1 MVRHNNFDALRVFA
15 ALCVLLSHA
24 FLIAEGNDA
33 HEPMILLTGRQ
44 CVLGH
49 IGVFIFFTLS
59 GFLVTQSYE
68 QTNGALRYLAKRAL
82 RILPG
87 LFGALIVTAFVLA
100 PLVTSL
106 SLVEYFGRS
115 EPYRYVLNNLVFNYR
130 TIHELP
136 GVLFVNNPVGLE
148 VNGAMWTL
156 GAEVLMYLMVL
167 ALGSLRLL
175 RLPPLL
181 ALLVLGLAFIHFPE
195 LDPEHNWALL
205 LDRLPSSTAQLLK
218 ASPWFNDW
226 LTNIGGWSWLLAFF
240 AAGMVLYRLRG
251 TRIFD
256 WRVALFAVAGLVAS
270 VPLRQ
275 VILLFPLFGSYLVIY
290 LALNSRLP
298 VIPAA
303 AFGDLSYGLYIYGW
317 PAEEAMVWAGGG
329 HITWWQDFLGALIL
343 AGGMALLSWHV
354 IEKPALRLK
363 PGSPRPERLGSAGD
377 GLHAGSP
384 VNEAARRMIGD
395 TTR

>member
-1 MVRHNNFDALRVFA
+1 M
-15 ALCVLLSHA
+15 
-24 FLIAEGNDA
+24 
-33 HEPMILLTGRQ
+33 
-44 CVLGH
+44 
-49 IGVFIFFTLS
+49 
-59 GFLVTQSYE
+59 
-68 QTNGALRYLAKRAL
+68 
-82 RILPG
+82 
-87 LFGALIVTAFVLA
+87 
-100 PLVTSL
+100 
-106 SLVEYFGRS
+106 
-115 EPYRYVLNNLVFNYR
+115 
-130 TIHELP
+130 
-136 GVLFVNNPVGLE
+136 
-148 VNGAMWTL
+148 

-303 AFGDLSYGLYIYGW
+303 AFGDFPMGSTS
-317 PAEEAMVWAGGG
+317 MVGRPRKQWCGRAADISPGGRIFWA
-329 HITWWQDFLGALIL
+329 
-343 AGGMALLSWHV
+343 
-354 IEKPALRLK
+354 R
-363 PGSPRPERLGSAGD
+363 
-377 GLHAGSP
+377 
-384 VNEAARRMIGD
+384 
-395 TTR
+395 